1 MIIWIASYPKS
12 GNTWIRYFLKSYF
25 NSSDKNF
32 SLDAKNNDDFYSTSF
47 PNIFLLNDMKID
59 YFNFGNIIKNWIP
72 MQDFINLNNQ
82 TNFLKTHNAM
92 CTINNYPFTNI
103 NNTLGA
109 IYIVRDPRSIVASY
123 ADHFQVNHKEVVVN
137 MFSSEH
143 GEAPIKDGKSYYHS
157 LMGTWSD
164 HYNSWKTYKGRKII
178 IIKYEDLISKTYET
192 FSKIIKYLNEINGT
206 IFDEKKIKLSIEQS
220 SFKNLRTLEEKDGFI
235 ERGKGDFFFRKGKID
250 SWKQE
255 LSLDLIK
262 KIEQKFR
269 KEMLELGYI

>member
-12 GNTWIRYFLKSYF
+12 GNTWIRCFLKSYF

-32 SLDAKNNDDFYSTSF
+32 SLDAKNNDDFYSTTF

-92 CTINNYPFTNI
+92 CTINNYHFTNI
-103 NNTLGA
+103 SNTLGA
-109 IYIVRDPRSIVASY
+109 IYIVRDPRSIVASF
-123 ADHFQVNHKEVVVN
+123 ADHFQISHKETVEN

-143 GEAPIKDGKSYYHS
+143 GETPIINGKSYYQS
-157 LMGTWSD
+157 IMGTWSD
-164 HYNSWKTYKGRKII
+164 HYNSWKTYKGRKVI
-178 IIKYEDLISKTYET
+178 IIKYEDLRSKTYET

-206 IFDEKKIKLSIEQS
+206 IFDEKKIKLSIEQT

-262 KIEQKFR
+262 KIEIKFR

>member
-1 MIIWIASYPKS
+1 MIIWLASYPKS

-92 CTINNYPFTNI
+92 CTINNYHFTNI
-103 NNTLGA
+103 SNTLGA
-109 IYIVRDPRSIVASY
+109 IYIVRDPRSIVASF
-123 ADHFQVNHKEVVVN
+123 ADHFQISHKETVEN

-143 GEAPIKDGKSYYHS
+143 GETPIINGKSYYQS
-157 LMGTWSD
+157 IMGTWSD
-164 HYNSWKTYKGRKII
+164 HYNSWKTYKGRKVI
-178 IIKYEDLISKTYET
+178 IIKYEDLRSKTYET

-206 IFDEKKIKLSIEQS
+206 IFDEKKIKLSIEQT

-262 KIEQKFR
+262 KIEIKFR

>member
-32 SLDAKNNDDFYSTSF
+32 SLDAKNNDDFYSTTF

-92 CTINNYPFTNI
+92 CTINNYHFTNI
-103 NNTLGA
+103 SNTLGA
-109 IYIVRDPRSIVASY
+109 IYIVRDPRSIVASF
-123 ADHFQVNHKEVVVN
+123 ADHFQISHKETVEN

-143 GEAPIKDGKSYYHS
+143 GETPIINGKSYYQS
-157 LMGTWSD
+157 IMGTWSD
-164 HYNSWKTYKGRKII
+164 HYNSWKTYKGRKVI
-178 IIKYEDLISKTYET
+178 IIKYEDLRSKTYET

-206 IFDEKKIKLSIEQS
+206 IFDEKKIKLSIEQT

-262 KIEQKFR
+262 KIEIKFR

>member
-32 SLDAKNNDDFYSTSF
+32 SLDAKNNDDFYSTTF

-92 CTINNYPFTNI
+92 CTINNYHFTNI
-103 NNTLGA
+103 SNTLGA
-109 IYIVRDPRSIVASY
+109 IYIVRDPRSIVASF
-123 ADHFQVNHKEVVVN
+123 ADHFQISHKETVEN

-143 GEAPIKDGKSYYHS
+143 GETPIINGKSYYQS
-157 LMGTWSD
+157 IMGTWSD
-164 HYNSWKTYKGRKII
+164 HYNSWKTYKGRKVI

-206 IFDEKKIKLSIEQS
+206 IFDEKKIKLSIEQT

-262 KIEQKFR
+262 KIEIKFR

>member
-1 MIIWIASYPKS
+1 MIIWLASYPKS

-92 CTINNYPFTNI
+92 CTINNYHFTNI
-103 NNTLGA
+103 SNTLGA
-109 IYIVRDPRSIVASY
+109 IYIVRDPRSIVASF
-123 ADHFQVNHKEVVVN
+123 ADHFQISHKETVEN

-143 GEAPIKDGKSYYHS
+143 GETPIINGKSYYQS
-157 LMGTWSD
+157 IMGTWSD
-164 HYNSWKTYKGRKII
+164 HYNSWKTYKGRKVI
-178 IIKYEDLISKTYET
+178 IIKYEDLRSKTYET
-192 FSKIIKYLNEINGT
+192 FSKIIKYLNEINGS

-262 KIEQKFR
+262 KIEIKFR